1 MKLSAARDVLLKPL
15 QAVIGVVE
23 RRQTMP
29 ILSNV
34 LLVAKNGQLSVTAT
48 DLEVELVAEAEV
60 EVETGG
66 EITVSGR
73 KFLDI
78 CRALP
83 DGAAVN
89 VAVSGDK
96 LSVRS
101 GRSKF
106 SLATLPAAEFPSV
119 EDIKATQTISVPQD
133 VLARLIEKTHFSMA
147 QQDVRYYLNG
157 LLLETGGKHLRAVA
171 TDGHRLALCQAELED
186 AKLEEQQLIV
196 PRKGVLELQRL
207 LGGDSAL
214 DVELGSNHVRIQLDG
229 IRFTS
234 KLIDGRFPEYD
245 RVIPQESSNQLSADR
260 EILRGALQ
268 RTAILSNEKY
278 RGIRLIIRDNSVVL
292 QAHNPEQE
300 EAEEELEVAY
310 SGDDIEIGF
319 NVNYLLDAIGAVE
332 GEQVNLS
339 VVDSNSSCLIR
350 QPDGDGGTSSDSKFV
365 VMPMRL

>member
-1 MKLSAARDVLLKPL
+1 MKLNAAREVLLKPL

-34 LLVAKNGQLSVTAT
+34 LLVAKNGQIAITAT
-48 DLEVELVAEAEV
+48 DLEVELVAVADVDV
-60 EVETGG
+60 ESGG

-73 KFLDI
+73 KLLDI

-83 DGAAVN
+83 EGADITVN
-89 VAVSGDK
+89 MSGEK
-96 LSVRS
+96 LFVKS

-119 EDIKATQTISVPQD
+119 EDIKAGQTITVPQD
-133 VLARLIEKTHFSMA
+133 VLGKLIEKTHFSMA

-157 LLLETGGKHLRAVA
+157 MLLETGGKFLRAVA
-171 TDGHRLALCQAELED
+171 TDGHRLALSQAELD
-186 AKLEEQQLIV
+186 GAPLDEQQVIV

-207 LGGDSAL
+207 MSGEGE
-214 DVELGSNHVRIQLDG
+214 VNIELGSNHVRIQLDG

-245 RVIPQESSNQLSADR
+245 RVIPKESSNQLTADR
-260 EILRGALQ
+260 ASLKGALQ

-278 RGIRLIIRDNSVVL
+278 RGIRLIIRDSGVVL

-300 EAEEELEVAY
+300 EAEEELEVEY
-310 SGDDIEIGF
+310 SGEDIEIGF
-319 NVNYLLDAIGAVE
+319 NVNYLLDALGAVE
-332 GEQVNLS
+332 GDEICLS
-339 VVDSNSSCLIR
+339 VQDSNSSCLIR
-350 QPDGDGGTSSDSKFV
+350 RPGTDDCKFV

>member
-34 LLVAKNGQLSVTAT
+34 LLVAKGNELSITAT
-48 DLEVELVAEAEV
+48 DLEVELVAQTEV
-60 EVETGG
+60 NVETGG

-73 KFLDI
+73 KLLDI

-83 DGAAVN
+83 EGSDVDISM
-89 VAVSGDK
+89 SGEK
-96 LSVRS
+96 AIVRS

-106 SLATLPAAEFPSV
+106 SLATLPAAEFPTI
-119 EDIKATQTISVPQD
+119 EDIKAGQTITVDQD
-133 VLARLIEKTHFSMA
+133 VLGRLIEKTHFSMA

-157 LLLETGGKHLRAVA
+157 MLLETEGKHLRAVA
-171 TDGHRLALCQAELED
+171 TDGHRLALCQVELAD
-186 AKLEEQQLIV
+186 AVLEEQQVIV

-207 LGGDSAL
+207 MSGEGSLNI
-214 DVELGSNHVRIQLDG
+214 ELGTNHVRIQLDG

-245 RVIPQESSNQLSADR
+245 RVIPKESSNKLTADR
-260 EILRGALQ
+260 NALKGSLQ

-278 RGIRLIIRDNSVVL
+278 RGIRLIIRDSGVVM

-300 EAEEELEVAY
+300 EAEEELEVEY
-310 SGDDIEIGF
+310 SGEDIEIGF
-319 NVNYLLDAIGAVE
+319 NVNYLLDALGAVD
-332 GEQVNLS
+332 GDAVTLS
-339 VVDSNSSCLIR
+339 VLDGNSSCLIQ
-350 QPDGDGGTSSDSKFV
+350 QPGEDDSKFV

>member
-1 MKLSAARDVLLKPL
+1 MKLTAERDALLKPL

-34 LLVAKNGQLSVTAT
+34 LLQIRDDNLSVTAT
-48 DLEVELVAEAEV
+48 DLEVELVADAAV
-60 EVETGG
+60 TATMGG

-73 KFLDI
+73 KLLDI

-83 DGAAVN
+83 DGATVEISA
-89 VAVSGDK
+89 AGEK
-96 LSVRS
+96 LNVRS

-106 SLATLPAAEFPSV
+106 TLATLPAAEFPTI
-119 EDIKATQTISVPQD
+119 EDIKASQSISVSQGS
-133 VLARLIEKTHFSMA
+133 LSQLIEKTHFSMA

-157 LLLETGGKHLRAVA
+157 LLVETAGGKLRAVA
-171 TDGHRLALCQAELED
+171 TDGHRLALSD
-186 AKLEEQQLIV
+186 ATVDDAGLSEQQVIV

-207 LGGDSAL
+207 LSGEGQIDI
-214 DVELGSNHVRIQLDG
+214 ELGASHIRIQLDG

-234 KLIDGRFPEYD
+234 KLIDGRFPEYE
-245 RVIPQESSNQLSADR
+245 RVIPKESSTVVTADKASFR
-260 EILRGALQ
+260 SALQ

-278 RGIRLIIRDNSVVL
+278 RGIRLIIRKGGMVI

-300 EAEEELEVAY
+300 EAEEELEVDY
-310 SGDDIEIGF
+310 QGDDIEIGF
-319 NVNYLLDAIGAVE
+319 NVNYLLDALSAVE
-332 GEQVNLS
+332 GDNIVLS
-339 VVDSNSSCLIR
+339 VLDSNSSCLLR
-350 QPDGDGGTSSDSKFV
+350 DPESDASKYV

>member
-1 MKLSAARDVLLKPL
+1 MKFTATREALLTPL

-34 LLVAKNGQLSVTAT
+34 LLIAKDGQLAVTAT
-48 DLEVELVAEAEV
+48 DLEVELVARMEV
-60 EVETGG
+60 DAQSDG

-73 KFLDI
+73 KLLDI

-83 DGAAVN
+83 EGSN
-89 VAVSGDK
+89 VSVSLSGEK
-96 LSVRS
+96 LTVKS

-106 SLATLPAAEFPSV
+106 NLVTLPAAEFPV
-119 EDIKATQTISVPQD
+119 VDDIKAGQTISVSQA
-133 VLARLIEKTHFSMA
+133 VLGRLIEKTHFSMA

-157 LLLETGGKHLRAVA
+157 MLLETGGKYLRAVA
-171 TDGHRLALCQAELED
+171 TDGHRLALCRAELPGGD
-186 AKLEEQQLIV
+186 RAAQQVIV

-207 LGGDSAL
+207 LSGEGDL
-214 DVELGSNHVRIQLDG
+214 NIELGSNHIRIQLAG

-234 KLIDGRFPEYD
+234 KLIDGRFPEYE
-245 RVIPQESSNQLSADR
+245 RVIPKESSNQLKADR
-260 EILRGALQ
+260 TEFKNALQ

-278 RGIRLIIRDNSVVL
+278 RGIRLVIRDSGVVL

-300 EAEEELEVAY
+300 EAEEELNVEY
-310 SGDDIEIGF
+310 SGEDIEIGF
-319 NVNYLLDAIGAVE
+319 NVNYLLDALGAVE
-332 GEQVNLS
+332 GDS
-339 VVDSNSSCLIR
+339 VTVSVQDSNSSCLIR
-350 QPDGDGGTSSDSKFV
+350 QPGNEDCTFV

>member
-34 LLVAKNGQLSVTAT
+34 LLVAKNGELAITAT
-48 DLEVELVAEAEV
+48 DLEVELVAGADV
-60 EVETGG
+60 DVETGG

-73 KFLDI
+73 KLLDI
-78 CRALP
+78 VKALP
-83 DGAAVN
+83 DSADISIALG
-89 VAVSGDK
+89 GEK
-96 LSVRS
+96 LDVRS
-101 GRSKF
+101 GRSRF
-106 SLATLPAAEFPSV
+106 SLATLPAAEFPTV
-119 EDIKATQTISVPQD
+119 EDIKAEQTVSVD
-133 VLARLIEKTHFSMA
+133 RGVLARLIEKTHFSMA

-157 LLLETGGKHLRAVA
+157 MLLETGGEFLRAVA
-171 TDGHRLALCQAELED
+171 TDGHRLALCQAAVDMGELS
-186 AKLEEQQLIV
+186 QQQVIV

-207 LGGDSAL
+207 LGGDG
-214 DVELGSNHVRIQLDG
+214 DVDIQLGSNHVRIQLDG

-234 KLIDGRFPEYD
+234 KLIDGRFPEYE
-245 RVIPQESSNQLSADR
+245 RVIPAESSNELSADK
-260 EILRGALQ
+260 EILRAALQ

-278 RGIRLIIRDNSVVL
+278 RGIRLIIRDSGVVL

-300 EAEEELEVAY
+300 KAEEEVEVEY

-319 NVNYLLDAIGAVE
+319 NVNYLLDAMGAVDSDT
-332 GEQVNLS
+332 VTLS

-350 QPDGDGGTSSDSKFV
+350 EPGNDDNKFV